1 MKSYIPDFQDDH
13 EKKSEIVVCI
23 CGPSGAGKGTLGSF
37 VAEELGIDYY
47 SAGDLFRDIAKE
59 KGLSVEELSE
69 KADKKTDVEV
79 DRRNLEKGLN
89 QDCVIDSRIAAWVL
103 GSYSDFNIY
112 VTADL
117 EERAKRMME
126 DLGNRKNEEGASELE
141 KAKEIIKKRD
151 KDNRE
156 RYEEYYGID
165 MSNRE
170 IFDMVVDNTDMSIE
184 KQEELVGKA
193 VRKRFGDKL

>member
-1 MKSYIPDFQDDH
+1 MKSYIPDFQDDY

-47 SAGDLFRDIAKE
+47 SAGDLFRGIAKE

-69 KADKKTDVEV
+69 KADKQTDVEV
-79 DRRNLEKGLN
+79 DRKTLEKGLN

-103 GSYSDFNIY
+103 GSYSDFNVY

-117 EERAKRMME
+117 KERAKRMME